1 MAYERRVHGRAGPAD
16 FRAMAPE
23 SPFGDR
29 RGGRLHRV
37 LVYFGLRD
45 GPEESTPPAPRA
57 PSPDPETSRW
67 QNALVYFGLAESTNT
82 SRYGAAVSRDLDAEI
97 DDLRRRLDA
106 LERDRR
112 R

>member
-1 MAYERRVHGRAGPAD
+1 
-16 FRAMAPE
+16 MAPK

-45 GPEESTPPAPRA
+45 GPEEPTPPAPPA
-57 PSPDPETSRW
+57 PPPDPETSRW
-67 QNALVYFGLAESTNT
+67 QNALVYFGLAESANT
-82 SRYGAAVSRDLDAEI
+82 SRYGTAVSRDLDAEI

>member
-1 MAYERRVHGRAGPAD
+1 
-16 FRAMAPE
+16 MAPQ

-29 RGGRLHRV
+29 RGGRLHRA

-45 GPEESTPPAPRA
+45 GPELPAKPASATPPPGPATRA
-57 PSPDPETSRW
+57 PDAPKTTRW
-67 QNALVYFGLAESTNT
+67 HNALVYFGLAEGTST
-82 SRYGAAVSRDLDAEI
+82 SRYGTGVSRDLDAEI
-97 DDLRRRLDA
+97 DELRRRPDA